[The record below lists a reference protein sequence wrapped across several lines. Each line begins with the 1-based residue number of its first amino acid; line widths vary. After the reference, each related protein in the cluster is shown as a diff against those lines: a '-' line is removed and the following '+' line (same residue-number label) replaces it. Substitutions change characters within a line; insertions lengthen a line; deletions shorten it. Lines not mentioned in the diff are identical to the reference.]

1 MARSIALFLEWSWLL
16 VSNGKWWTEI
26 RTYMHVGS
34 SELMIYRNRCSRV
47 FSVLEST
54 YWASCWS
61 GKHHQW
67 HISWL
72 SVPSLAYKQSWQLH
86 CSAIHYPI
94 WWVQKW
100 GSNACRDMCIMHVCD
115 LGKEKSVCACVFW
128 EELAWFDHFG
138 DMMVWHWHFSMQQ
151 ESPLL
156 FQVLD
161 LSFTSHQGS
170 SSSSIWRLDKQNI
183 FWFHQKHK
191 RYHWLWMSK
200 KKRKIVWWVDNS
212 NNCVYISSKDS
223 ADTFQKLH
231 PAW

>member
-100 GSNACRDMCIMHVCD
+100 GSNACIMHVCD
-115 LGKEKSVCACVFW
+115 LGKEKCVCVRVC
-128 EELAWFDHFG
+128 FG
-138 DMMVWHWHFSMQQ
+138 KN
-151 ESPLL
+151 LR
-156 FQVLD
+156 D
-161 LSFTSHQGS
+161 LTTLGIWWCDTGILVCSRNRHYSFRCWIFLIHHIKAVVVVVYEDWISKIYSGFIK
-170 SSSSIWRLDKQNI
+170 SIRDI
-183 FWFHQKHK
+183 TDCG
-191 RYHWLWMSK
+191 
-200 KKRKIVWWVDNS
+200 WVRRRER
-212 NNCVYISSKDS
+212 
-223 ADTFQKLH
+223 
-231 PAW
+231 